1 MKRPIMLMA
10 AIFVATIGILAQNDW
25 MYFGQDQ
32 GASRY
37 STLAQ
42 INVNNVKNLKKAW
55 TFHTGDKSGF
65 FESTPLVINSVM
77 YFAAGNGF
85 YAVDAV
91 TGQQIWKYEAT
102 QTTRRGVAYWPGDAR
117 SVSRIIASTGS
128 KLVALDAKTGKPIPD
143 FGDNGFAEMET
154 TMSSAAAVYK
164 DFLVSISAKPLS
176 PKS

>member
-1 MKRPIMLMA
+1 MKKPIMLMA

-42 INVNNVKNLKKAW
+42 INVNNVKNLKRAW

-77 YFAAGNGF
+77 YFAAANGF

-91 TGQQIWKYEAT
+91 TGEQIWKYDAT
-102 QTTRRGVAYWPGDAR
+102 QATRRGVRHICG
-117 SVSRIIASTGS
+117 
-128 KLVALDAKTGKPIPD
+128 
-143 FGDNGFAEMET
+143 
-154 TMSSAAAVYK
+154 
-164 DFLVSISAKPLS
+164 
-176 PKS
+176 

>member
-1 MKRPIMLMA
+1 MKKPLLFIC
-10 AIFVATIGILAQNDW
+10 VATLLCSSRLLGQNNW
-25 MYFGQDQ
+25 VSFGQDP
-32 GASRY
+32 GGTKF
-37 STLAQ
+37 STLSQ
-42 INVNNVKNLKKAW
+42 IDTSNVKDLRPAW

-65 FESTPLVINSVM
+65 FESTPLVIDSVM
-77 YFAAGNGF
+77 YFSAANGF

-143 FGDNGFAEMET
+143 F
-154 TMSSAAAVYK
+154 
-164 DFLVSISAKPLS
+164 
-176 PKS
+176 